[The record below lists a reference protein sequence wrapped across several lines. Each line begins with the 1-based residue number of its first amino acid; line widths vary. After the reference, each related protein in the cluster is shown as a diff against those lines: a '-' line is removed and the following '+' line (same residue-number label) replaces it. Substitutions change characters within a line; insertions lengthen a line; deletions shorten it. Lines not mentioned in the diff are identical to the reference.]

1 MGMSVGTAGGR
12 GGRGHRRRG
21 RSRALMSEINVTP
34 FVDVML
40 VLLIIFMVTAPL
52 ISTGVK
58 VDIPPSVAK
67 PLPQDDKPL
76 AVSLKADGSVW
87 LQDTE
92 VQVNT
97 LIERMRAIADVSKE
111 TRIFVRADEKL
122 PYGQVMQVMGMINQA
137 GFNKVALVTQPMKA
151 GKGK

>member
-1 MGMSVGTAGGR
+1 MGADLKKRGGGR
-12 GGRGHRRRG
+12 KGKY
-21 RSRALMSEINVTP
+21 SPMAQINVTP

-58 VDIPPSVAK
+58 VDIPPSSAK
-67 PLPQDDKPL
+67 PLPQDEKPL
-76 AVSLKADGSVW
+76 AVSLKSDGTVW

-92 VQVNT
+92 VELNT
-97 LIERMRAIADVSKE
+97 LIERMRAVADTSKE

-122 PYGQVMQVMGMINQA
+122 PYGKVMQVMGMINKA

>member
-1 MGMSVGTAGGR
+1 MGADLKKRGGGR
-12 GGRGHRRRG
+12 KGKY
-21 RSRALMSEINVTP
+21 SPMAQINVTP

-52 ISTGVK
+52 IATGVK
-58 VDIPPSVAK
+58 VDIPPSSAK

-76 AVSLKADGSVW
+76 SISLTSDGKVYISGGGEDKDSKPIA
-87 LQDTE
+87 L
-92 VQVNT
+92 NT
-97 LIERMRAIADVSKE
+97 LEERLHAIAESSKD

-122 PYGQVMQVMGMINQA
+122 PYGKVMGVMGMINKA